1 MKRWI
6 GLLLCL
12 SMMLAFFGGSA
23 ALASEEPEETDKVTD
38 SAAAESQP
46 ELPADE
52 AAAAPARDGEAEYVY
67 ELTTSLEAGKRY
79 LLVSDAAGS
88 ACALG
93 HDGAAIASDA
103 VTIRSE
109 GGSAVIRS
117 SDVDATSVW
126 TAAKG
131 SGNSSSGSKFSFSN
145 GGYYIAYDSDSS
157 AVVVRESG
165 YSWTCT
171 LSGESY
177 KLKNGGNY
185 LAYGSGGWGLS
196 GSRTGV
202 GVYLFEQV
210 DTSAPKIKLDASV
223 VVLHKQKEPAKALT
237 ATVVNAPGAA
247 VMWTSANSAVASVS
261 ADGTVTA
268 KSFGTTTVTAAMEVN
283 GTRHAA
289 SCEVTVT
296 GYAESGCDPDATY
309 LAFGSDRHGVTK
321 AIAAAMTGMPQA
333 VSYVGLLGDMLT
345 DGSYKASA
353 ICDEVYSFFD
363 NPDIGVSITYGDHDS
378 GLTADVGGVVQGKN
392 GHGVIH
398 TGYKNGKVQYYVY
411 GFSMNYLSSEAS
423 AETAADA
430 FMQWVDGI
438 DRSIPVF
445 VVCHASVDTDRGSS
459 SLGGLIWSRALN
471 YAATGYAA
479 TEPGYAITRNVIFL
493 HGHNH
498 TVTKTYNNWQPLS
511 THTVQNGESETAEI
525 TVYFSLVTAG
535 YMGLTAWGG
544 GSNVTADSMHATL
557 AEITDDAIILT
568 QYPAASPDKAA
579 VLQTISRIP
588 PRAAEP
594 EEPEEPALPPAF
606 TAALILKKLVGLP
619 GAALPDDVS
628 ASAASAAQWLR
639 Q

>member
-12 SMMLAFFGGSA
+12 SMTLAFFGGSA

-38 SAAAESQP
+38 SAAAESLTEQP
-46 ELPADE
+46 SDE
-52 AAAAPARDGEAEYVY
+52 AAAAPAQDGEPEYVY
-67 ELTTSLEAGKRY
+67 ELTTSLESGKKY
-79 LLVSDAAGS
+79 LIVSSAAAGS
-88 ACALG
+88 AYALG
-93 HDGAAIASDA
+93 HSSDAIASDA
-103 VTIRSE
+103 VTIRSD
-109 GGSAVIRS
+109 GVSVYIRGD
-117 SDVDATSVW
+117 DVDSTSVW
-126 TAAKG
+126 TA
-131 SGNSSSGSKFSFSN
+131 SGSSRFSFSN
-145 GGYYIAYDSDSS
+145 GGYYVVYDSSEAIAIS
-157 AVVVRESG
+157 TGS
-165 YSWTCT
+165 YSWTAAQN
-171 LSGESY
+171 GDAY
-177 KLKNGGNY
+177 KLKKGGNY
-185 LAYGSGGWGLS
+185 LAYSGGGWILS
-196 GSRTGV
+196 GSRTDS
-202 GVYLFEQV
+202 GVYLFEQI
-210 DTSAPKIKLDASV
+210 DTSAPNIKLDQSV
-223 VVLHKQKEPAKALT
+223 LVLHRQNDPTGALT
-237 ATVVNAPGAA
+237 ATVSNAPGAA
-247 VMWTSANSAVASVS
+247 VTWTSANSAVASVS

-268 KSFGTTTVTAAMEVN
+268 KSFGTTTVTAAIEVN
-283 GTRHAA
+283 GTTYAA

-296 GYAESGCDPDATY
+296 GYSESGYSTGSTY

-321 AIAAAMTGMPQA
+321 AIAAAMTGMPKT

-353 ICDEVYSFFD
+353 ICGEVYSFFD
-363 NPDIGVSITYGDHDS
+363 NQDIGVSITYGDHDS

-392 GHGVIH
+392 GYGVLY

-411 GFSMNYLSSEAS
+411 GFSMNYLSSEVS

-430 FMQWVDGI
+430 FMKWVDGI

-479 TEPGYAITRNVIFL
+479 TESGYAITRNVIFL

-568 QYPAASPDKAA
+568 QYPAASPDKAP
-579 VLQTISRIP
+579 VLQTISRVP
-588 PRAAEP
+588 PQTDE
-594 EEPEEPALPPAF
+594 PPAF
-606 TAALILKKLVGLP
+606 MAARILRQLVGLP
-619 GAALPDDVS
+619 GAALPDGVS

-639 Q
+639 R